1 MKKTIIA
8 LVAIT
13 MMVCLAVPVSAA
25 TVKLNGK
32 VGYGN
37 SITLG
42 APITLTSVINS
53 LNLDLGFSVTE
64 GEFALKLGANVYY
77 DSLVGN
83 FLNINSDDWFASI
96 ETPFLDVWYSTGV
109 NEGYKFEP
117 FNDAFGLGGSIYN
130 GGNRL
135 NTQSLNVNY
144 ANSDAALFDE
154 GLIFD
159 GFGYTYGLMDFLHVR
174 PSSLLKI
181 DAKISSTTIT
191 GYYAPK
197 ILIYESKERLDLR
210 NPLFVAENGRD
221 NNRPAYQY
229 GIKELYGTPID
240 DDASTL
246 VLLRINSNL
255 FYTFNLG
262 ATITYANVADTLGT
276 PNDYTEYINLGLDI
290 TSGIPL
296 LGGNITLAAIA
307 TIEPDWGHIDFMKK
321 LAPLSDGYGFYAGI
335 SDVPLDS
342 NKIITIGV
350 DFAAVMPNAFS
361 PFVTNESMLYES
373 DYKRFG
379 LNFAGK
385 LNIDNI
391 AVDLEVSNDF
401 VGPYSGN
408 FDEDVINLNVDAK
421 LGDDYKLG
429 FALTSRFSLVDGF
442 NTVKAN
448 TGILLDF
455 EGKFVEGFV
464 LKASFKNINYHEA
477 TEYDMFAARAIAIYD
492 GNFAPA
498 GVISSAN
505 YQLAGSLGYLSGAIV
520 MLQPE
525 VTYDLYT
532 GFDVLFTNNFGLSG
546 GIYLGYNPE
555 MNPKYNK
562 SVEKIEGFDD
572 LVLASATVDTKAAL
586 VASLTAKYY
595 FTPSIYAYLTGTFRN
610 WWTFDIANVDYS
622 TAGINFFFAQIG
634 VTVNTKENIYV
645 NVSLGNSGLADPR
658 LSDASKN
665 SKALPW
671 TYLEIAPRST
681 IFSSSILNVN
691 FEIAF

>member
-37 SITLG
+37 SIALG
-42 APITLTSVINS
+42 TPVALADIIDS

-64 GEFALKLGANVYY
+64 GEFALKLGANIYY
-77 DSLVGN
+77 DAGVTN
-83 FLNINSDDWFASI
+83 FLKINSDDWFASI

-130 GGNRL
+130 GGNGL
-135 NTQSLNVNY
+135 NTRTYNVNY
-144 ANSDAALFDE
+144 ANSDAALFDSE
-154 GLIFD
+154 LIFA
-159 GFGYTYGLMDFLHVR
+159 GYGYTYGFMDYLHVR

-221 NNRPAYQY
+221 NNRAAYQY
-229 GIKELYGTPID
+229 GINELYNAPVD

-246 VLLRINSNL
+246 ILLRINSNL

-262 ATITYANVADTLGT
+262 ATITYANVLDNVGLRT
-276 PNDYTEYINLGLDI
+276 YTEYINLGLDI

-307 TIEPDWGHIDFMKK
+307 TIEPDWGHVDFMKK
-321 LAPLSDGYGFYAGI
+321 LAPISDGYGFYAGI
-335 SDVPLDS
+335 SDVPLDA

-401 VGPYSGN
+401 VGSYSGN
-408 FDEDVINLNVDAK
+408 FVEDVIKLNVDAK

-442 NTVKAN
+442 KAGDAN

-464 LKASFKNINYHEA
+464 LKASFKNINYHA
-477 TEYDMFAARAIAIYD
+477 VVNEYDRFAARAIAIYD

-505 YQLAGSLGYLSGAIV
+505 YQLAGSLGYLSGSYS
-520 MLQPE
+520 MFQPE
-525 VTYDLYT
+525 VTYDIYT

-555 MNPKYNK
+555 MNPKYNPSFK
-562 SVEKIEGFDD
+562 EIGGFDD
-572 LVLASATVDTKAAL
+572 LVSASATVDTKAAL

-610 WWTFDIANVDYS
+610 WWTFDIANTDYS

-671 TYLEIAPRST
+671 TYLEIAPRSAS
-681 IFSSSILNVN
+681 FNSSILNVN